1 MDNRLLIV
9 KMLTLAYRENSFT
22 DRNRVGDSSDL
33 IKEAMRIAFKVE
45 NEQISDFGGKNPIV
59 ELRITLNQMLSHKSE
74 EKYDKNELI
83 QRVYIN
89 TEGDGV
95 LYQALKEG
103 IETDQDDEATSKQC
117 SSIRKEIRT
126 YIDEAKALDLLKV
139 SYFLMKSNNGKV
151 SPQDIVNEAIEKLSA
166 FKSTG
171 NADIVKTRGFTEVD
185 INDDNSMDMVLDRVK
200 EIKSGEGGIQFGMI
214 DLNKMAGTSRKFRRG
229 DSMLIPAGSYCFKS
243 GTTRALIRQIAMH
256 NIPFMLDP
264 SKKPLIVLWSLEDDA
279 TNMIAPMFEALY
291 FLERGTAADVSK
303 FSNDEIKLYVKRH
316 LGRNGYNVKFVRSDP
331 ALTDYSSIMT
341 MCDKWKADGY
351 EIHAMAID
359 YMAKMSTRG
368 CVSGGSQGADLLD
381 LFSRLRNFFS
391 VENIFFF
398 TPHQLNGEARSMKD
412 NGVKDL
418 VRRFAGSGV
427 YYKACKDLFLE
438 TDYELSLNLTN
449 YNTFKYLEY
458 YMGKNR
464 PDPTCPEGDRYVCYK
479 ICEHTGL
486 RDDIESGKSSGLKR
500 PPSSGGG
507 FDII

>member
-22 DRNRVGDSSDL
+22 DRHRVLDSSSL

-45 NEQISDFGGKNPIV
+45 NEQIADFGGKNPIV
-59 ELRITLNQMLSHKSE
+59 ELRVTLNQMLSHKSE
-74 EKYDKNELI
+74 DKYDKNEVM
-83 QRVYIN
+83 QRVFIN

-95 LYQALKEG
+95 LHQALKEG
-103 IETDQDDEATSKQC
+103 IETEQDDEATSKQC
-117 SSIRKEIRT
+117 MAIRKEIRT
-126 YIDEAKALDLLKV
+126 YIDEAKALEMLKL

-151 SPQDIVNEAIEKLSA
+151 APQDIINDTIEKLNA

-171 NADIVKTRGFTEVD
+171 GADIVKTRGFTEVD
-185 INDDNSMDMVLDRVK
+185 IEDDNSMDLVLDRVK
-200 EIKSGEGGIQFGMI
+200 EIQAGEGGIQFGMI
-214 DLNKMAGTSRKFRRG
+214 DLNKMAGKSRKFRRG
-229 DSMLIPAGSYCFKS
+229 DSLLLPAGSYCYKS
-243 GTTRALIRQIAMH
+243 GSVRALMRQVAMH
-256 NIPFMLDP
+256 NIPFMNDP
-264 SKKPLIVLWSLEDDA
+264 AKKPLLVLWSLEDDA

-291 FLERGTAADVSK
+291 FLERGTPADISK
-303 FSNDEIKLYVKRH
+303 FTNEEIKLYVKRH
-316 LGRNGYNVKFVRSDP
+316 LGRNGYHVKFIRSDP
-331 ALTDYSSIMT
+331 SLTDYSSIMT

-351 EIHAMAID
+351 EIHAFALD

-438 TDYELSLNLTN
+438 TDYELSLNLTK
-449 YNTFKYLEY
+449 YNTFSYLEY

-464 PDPTCPEGDRYVCYK
+464 PDPTCPEGDRYACYK
-479 ICEHTGL
+479 LCEHTGL
-486 RDDIESGKSSGLKR
+486 RDDIESGVGSAMKR
-500 PPSSGGG
+500 PPAGNVN
-507 FDII
+507 FDI